1 MFYVYM
7 GMFEIVALWAAGAL
21 SDLIFKTYNFGSFPG
36 ITLFL
41 IVSLALVWTLFAI
54 ATIHLFQLSLKHFK
68 KNRTPAAPVEPV
80 VEPIAVPAA
89 PTQET
94 K

>member
-1 MFYVYM
+1 MFYVFM

-21 SDLIFKTYNFGSFPG
+21 SDLIFKTYNFGTFPG
-36 ITLFL
+36 ISFFL
-41 IVSLALVWTLFAI
+41 IVSLALVWGLFAL
-54 ATIHLFQLSLKHFK
+54 ATIHIFRLAIKHF
-68 KNRTPAAPVEPV
+68 KNRTPAVSVEPA
-80 VEPIAVPAA
+80 AVPVA